1 MRYITEDPIIIFLLS
16 VFLILIIS
24 FIIIFIIFYQKKQV
38 THFFEIKTMQQD
50 FENNLLQS
58 RIETQ
63 DETLNQLSK
72 ELHDNVGQLLNSAK
86 LLIGIT
92 QRKLKEAPDTLAV
105 ANETLGTAI
114 NEMRSLSKSLN
125 KEWLQ
130 QFDFIANL
138 ETEIKRINASQ
149 VLQITFLYDDEHFSL
164 QTDAQIILFRI
175 VQEALQNA
183 IKHSGAKNISIVL
196 KEKENL
202 FFLTITDDGKGL
214 GDAEKKSSGIGIMN
228 MQHRT
233 KLLGGTIEWL
243 SSNKGTTIKIQLPI
257 KKNEND

>member
-16 VFLILIIS
+16 VFLILIVS
-24 FIIIFIIFYQKKQV
+24 FIIIFIIFYQKRQV

-92 QRKLKEAPDTLAV
+92 QRKLKEPPDTLAV

-130 QFDFIANL
+130 QFNFIENL

-149 VLQITFLYDDEHFSL
+149 VLQISFLYDDYLPL

-183 IKHSGAKNISIVL
+183 IKHSGAKNIHIVL
-196 KEKENL
+196 KEENAS
-202 FFLTITDDGKGL
+202 FFVTITDDGKGFK
-214 GDAEKKSSGIGIMN
+214 DAEKQTSGIGIMN

-243 SSNKGTTIKIQLPI
+243 SSNKGTTIKIQLPV
-257 KKNEND
+257 KKDHND

>member
-16 VFLILIIS
+16 VFLILIVS
-24 FIIIFIIFYQKKQV
+24 FIIIFIIFYQKRQV

-63 DETLNQLSK
+63 DETLSQLSK

-92 QRKLKEAPDTLAV
+92 QRKLKEPPDTLTV

-130 QFDFIANL
+130 QFNFIENL

-149 VLQITFLYDDEHFSL
+149 VLQITFLYDDHLPL

-183 IKHSGAKNISIVL
+183 IKHSGAKNINIVL
-196 KEKENL
+196 EEKDDSCFVTL
-202 FFLTITDDGKGL
+202 TDDGKGFE
-214 GDAEKKSSGIGIMN
+214 DAAKQASGIGIMN

-243 SSNKGTTIKIQLPI
+243 SSNKGTTIKIQLPV
-257 KKNEND
+257 KKDQND